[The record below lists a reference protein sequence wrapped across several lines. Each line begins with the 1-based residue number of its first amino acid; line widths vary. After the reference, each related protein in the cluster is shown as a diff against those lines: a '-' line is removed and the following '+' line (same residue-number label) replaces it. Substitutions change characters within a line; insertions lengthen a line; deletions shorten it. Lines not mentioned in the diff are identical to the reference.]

1 MNRID
6 LFKNRYSS
14 IPIGYSTHE
23 LPDEEMIINNA
34 ISKGATIFEKHIAL
48 PTSKYGINAYSSSPE
63 QTKLAKNADNSFK
76 ICGPINQ
83 QL

>member
-1 MNRID
+1 MLHRKKEFALLHCVAEYPTEEITKFNMNRID

-23 LPDEEMIINNA
+23 LPNEEMIINNA

-48 PTSKYGINAYSSSPE
+48 PHQNME
-63 QTKLAKNADNSFK
+63 
-76 ICGPINQ
+76 
-83 QL
+83 